1 MVFSKRYFPS
11 NHKRVMP
18 FLLFTSFMAAYIA
31 ITLSIDRRSYPSS
44 TFLSKPFHP
53 DVLLRAIKP
62 LRITK

>member
-31 ITLSIDRRSYPSS
+31 ITLSIDEVIHLFIETHPSGY
-44 TFLSKPFHP
+44 TLA
-53 DVLLRAIKP
+53 RY
-62 LRITK
+62 